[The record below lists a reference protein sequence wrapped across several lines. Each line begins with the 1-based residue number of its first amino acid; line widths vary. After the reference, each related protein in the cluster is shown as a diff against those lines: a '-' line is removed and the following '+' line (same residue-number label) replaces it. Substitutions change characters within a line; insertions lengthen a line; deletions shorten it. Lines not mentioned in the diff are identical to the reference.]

1 MPTPA
6 PPGTSPDPPPC
17 SALHLC
23 AVCPQRILAT
33 ELLSGLRAIR
43 LAPAPPGTPSGTRS
57 WGTLDTPF
65 GPMLLSERDGSIAS
79 ICFLDGRHPGRV
91 LAGLRERW
99 LEAQF
104 LECAQAL
111 EPYRRYL
118 VQAMGGAVPVFQ
130 PLPPTG

>member
-1 MPTPA
+1 
-6 PPGTSPDPPPC
+6 
-17 SALHLC
+17 
-23 AVCPQRILAT
+23 
-33 ELLSGLRAIR
+33 
-43 LAPAPPGTPSGTRS
+43 
-57 WGTLDTPF
+57 
-65 GPMLLSERDGSIAS
+65 MLLSERDGSIAS

>member
-1 MPTPA
+1 MPTPPHPGQSPA
-6 PPGTSPDPPPC
+6 PASC
-17 SALHLC
+17 SALRPRPTG
-23 AVCPQRILAT
+23 PQRILVS

-43 LAPAPPGTPSGTRS
+43 LAPVPPGSPAETRR
-57 WGTLDTPF
+57 WGALDTPF
-65 GPMLLSERDGSIAS
+65 GRMLLSERNGSIAS

-118 VQAMGGAVPVFQ
+118 VQAMGGAVPVY
-130 PLPPTG
+130 LA

>member
-1 MPTPA
+1 
-6 PPGTSPDPPPC
+6 
-17 SALHLC
+17 
-23 AVCPQRILAT
+23 
-33 ELLSGLRAIR
+33 LRAIH
-43 LAPAPPGTPSGTRS
+43 LAPAPPGTPGGTRR

-65 GPMLLSERDGSIAS
+65 GRMLISERDGRIAS

-111 EPYRRYL
+111 EPFRSYL
-118 VQAMGGAVPVFQ
+118 VQAMGGAVPVYQ
-130 PLPPTG
+130 SWPPGG